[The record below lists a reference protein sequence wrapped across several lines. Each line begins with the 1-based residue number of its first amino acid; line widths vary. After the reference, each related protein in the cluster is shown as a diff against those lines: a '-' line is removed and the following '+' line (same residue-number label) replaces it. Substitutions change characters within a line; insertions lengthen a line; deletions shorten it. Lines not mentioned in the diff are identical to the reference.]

1 MEHLQMLLQSLSH
14 TEINI
19 FNQQLTE
26 ITDPKVAFCL
36 KAPQHWKVSSKFTER
51 PLEIYIRYQSFHRII
66 TTLQLTQLL
75 TSARLTLWATPS
87 NKVTESSIVR

>member
-1 MEHLQMLLQSLSH
+1 MMEHLQMLLQSLSH

-36 KAPQHWKVSSKFTER
+36 KAPQH
-51 PLEIYIRYQSFHRII
+51 
-66 TTLQLTQLL
+66 
-75 TSARLTLWATPS
+75 
-87 NKVTESSIVR
+87 